1 MFDNFEPT
9 PNDDNFEKAAILA
22 ARLALFCGKD
32 ETISPPI
39 FLTALTIL
47 LDAGLN
53 TAVKT
58 EQDFNGAVTRVTNC
72 LEWKGR

>member
-22 ARLALFCGKD
+22 TRLAVFCGKD
-32 ETISPPI
+32 GTISPSI

-47 LDAGLN
+47 IDAGLN
-53 TAVKT
+53 AAVKT
-58 EQDFNGAVTRVTNC
+58 EQDFNGAVTRITDC
-72 LEWKGR
+72 LEWKE